1 MLRLSAKQYLIYGFL
16 MVLFGFIMPWLFI
29 LRIVEINFFLAF
41 LSYGVSLAGLLFG
54 IIGIAMIGLERR
66 HRDRRAREERGEY
79 DE

>member
-1 MLRLSAKQYLIYGFL
+1 LLRLSAKQFLVYGFF
-16 MVLFGFIMPWLFI
+16 MVLFGFVMPFLFI

-66 HRDRRAREERGEY
+66 HKDRRAHEEYGEY

>member
-41 LSYGVSLAGLLFG
+41 LTYGVSLAGLLFG

-66 HRDRRAREERGEY
+66 HRDRRAREESGEY
-79 DE
+79 NE

>member
-66 HRDRRAREERGEY
+66 HRDRRDRKSVV
-79 DE
+79 

>member
-29 LRIVEINFFLAF
+29 LRIVQINFFLAF
-41 LSYGVSLAGLLFG
+41 LSYAVSWAGLLFG

-66 HRDRRAREERGEY
+66 HKDRRAREEYGEY